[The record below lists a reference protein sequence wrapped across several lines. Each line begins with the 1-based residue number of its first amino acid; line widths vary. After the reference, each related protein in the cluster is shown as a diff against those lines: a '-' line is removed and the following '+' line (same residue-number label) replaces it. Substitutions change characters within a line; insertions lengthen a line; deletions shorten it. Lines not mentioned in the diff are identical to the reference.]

1 MSLSNKR
8 RSQLTEEVEAL
19 QTREVKHKQFEARL
33 FLANGILQEIGELS
47 RLRFTGID
55 VSFAEAITTQLYPSL
70 IFRIS
75 PTAKHLSVLNKLLM
89 FLCLGLII
97 TLMTAKI

>member
-1 MSLSNKR
+1 MSLSNKK

-19 QTREVKHKQFEARL
+19 QTRGVKHKQFEARL

-55 VSFAEAITTQLYPSL
+55 VSFPEAITTQLYPSL

-75 PTAKHLSVLNKLLM
+75 LSAKYVSSSNNNLLM
-89 FLCLGLII
+89 FLCLTQVII
-97 TLMTAKI
+97 

>member
-1 MSLSNKR
+1 MSLSNKK

-19 QTREVKHKQFEARL
+19 QNREEKLKQFNDRL
-33 FLANGILQEIGELS
+33 FLADEILQEIGELS

-55 VSFAEAITTQLYPSL
+55 VSFPEAITTQLYPSL

-75 PTAKHLSVLNKLLM
+75 PAAKHLPALNKLLM
-89 FLCLGLII
+89 FLCL
-97 TLMTAKI
+97 TQV